1 MGNRYGNAKV
11 SAYPLCVSCQ
21 EEEAKVD
28 KLQWKIIRL
37 KRVVKLFK
45 NNNEEYLKIKKQL
58 NKKLLVFY

>member
-1 MGNRYGNAKV
+1 
-11 SAYPLCVSCQ
+11 VSCQ

-45 NNNEEYLKIKKQL
+45 NNNEEYLKIKK
-58 NKKLLVFY
+58 